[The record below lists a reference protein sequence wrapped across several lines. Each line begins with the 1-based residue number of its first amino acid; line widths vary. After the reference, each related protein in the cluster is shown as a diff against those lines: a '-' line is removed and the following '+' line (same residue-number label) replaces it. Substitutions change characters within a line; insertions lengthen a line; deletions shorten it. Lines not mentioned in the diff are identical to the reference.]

1 MFTLL
6 HKMHDELHITSM
18 SLVLF
23 LLSHS
28 LSLSTYIHDAQHSEI
43 LAYYYTGNALGI

>member
-28 LSLSTYIHDAQHSEI
+28 LSLSTYIHDAQHSARFVFF
-43 LAYYYTGNALGI
+43 LVYDCQF